1 MRKGVAVAV
10 LSASFVATTALPAA
24 AQSWGYAGWDEP
36 AASGVSVGFSSP
48 GYYSGYAAD
57 WGYPA
62 GDYAARSG
70 YAYSAP
76 GGCACSTPSG
86 YGYAGYGYRGAY
98 AYQPGYAYSS
108 SYAYTPGFAYGG
120 SYGYRSYGYDSGP
133 RYGSSESRFA
143 ARGEF
148 RETTRARAEVRT
160 GTTAREQG
168 MVRTG
173 NRDQAV
179 GRGSVRES
187 GMRTGANV
195 RSDTGVSDATTGA
208 SARSA
213 PMRGSDTARSGA
225 SSQGG
230 SEVRST
236 TGRGGAIGSQNANQ
250 PGMR

>member
-1 MRKGVAVAV
+1 M
-10 LSASFVATTALPAA
+10 
-24 AQSWGYAGWDEP
+24 QSLE
-36 AASGVSVGFSSP
+36 VRP
-48 GYYSGYAAD
+48 GNFD
-57 WGYPA
+57 
-62 GDYAARSG
+62 R
-70 YAYSAP
+70 
-76 GGCACSTPSG
+76 
-86 YGYAGYGYRGAY
+86 GYRGAY

-187 GMRTGANV
+187 G
-195 RSDTGVSDATTGA
+195 
-208 SARSA
+208 
-213 PMRGSDTARSGA
+213 
-225 SSQGG
+225 
-230 SEVRST
+230 
-236 TGRGGAIGSQNANQ
+236 IQ
-250 PGMR
+250 PGIQLRSISVYLVLVDASNLEDDAIYSRYSM